1 MDSQNEKN
9 KQTAQCTLCQK
20 EIDLSTK
27 ESATLDLHAVGK
39 QKTAEIS
46 DCYQGLY
53 KYLKKQESN
62 LERITVKVTLHAISK
77 EKFASK

>member
-27 ESATLDLHAVGK
+27 GSTLLDLHAFGTK
-39 QKTAEIS
+39 NTAEIS
-46 DCYQGLY
+46 DHYQGLD
-53 KYLKKQESN
+53 KY
-62 LERITVKVTLHAISK
+62 
-77 EKFASK
+77 